1 MGQCGVGVCS
11 ILTPGH
17 RWLQAAI
24 LASSHFLSL
33 SPPAA
38 ALASKLLIFYLV
50 IIDQHNEPKEI
61 QNINTP
67 LPALAQGLYRAAGC
81 RNLVIAPFVA
91 EV

>member
-11 ILTPGH
+11 IPTPGH

-24 LASSHFLSL
+24 LASSHFLALSSL
-33 SPPAA
+33 AA
-38 ALASKLLIFYLV
+38 ALTSQLLIFYLV
-50 IIDQHNEPKEI
+50 IDQYNEPKEI
-61 QNINTP
+61 QDINTP
-67 LPALAQGLYRAAGC
+67 LPAVAQGLYRAAGC